1 MQIKT
6 MPQFE
11 AYLKARIPTREALF
25 VGDLGLQRA
34 KYFMRV
40 LGNPQNKIKVIHIA
54 GTSGKG
60 STAYLTSHLLQ
71 SQGFRVGLSIS
82 PHIFD
87 IRERLQINNKLPSKK
102 LILKYF
108 NQILPTILKMEKCRY
123 GMPTYFEILV
133 GLAYYIF
140 AQEKIDYGII
150 ETGLGGRLDGT
161 NTVTNKNKICILTKI
176 GLDHTEIL
184 GNTLAKIASE
194 KAGIIQNQNAVISH
208 QPASSADRSSV
219 TINQLIVTKCREK
232 SATLYLIKPRK
243 NYQLITST
251 QAGTFFDFTYA
262 VDGSELSSETILNFK
277 NIKLNLLGFHQ
288 VENCS
293 LALTCLSLLSKRDK
307 FPINEKKMRIA
318 LQKIS
323 IPGRMEI
330 RKNGKNFL
338 IIDGAH
344 NPQKMTTFITS
355 LKLIFPDQKFDFI
368 LAFKKGKDFKRILKK
383 ILPLA
388 NHVFLTSFST
398 SNQDDHWSS
407 VNNAEI
413 ANYFKKEKF
422 KNFSIIKNNEAEVL
436 AAIQSSKKSI
446 VLTGSLYLIG
456 SVYAYLNK
464 AN

>member
-6 MPQFE
+6 MLQFE
-11 AYLKARIPTREALF
+11 AFLKTRIPTREALF
-25 VGDLGLQRA
+25 VGNLGLQRA
-34 KYFMRV
+34 KYFMRA

-71 SQGFRVGLSIS
+71 SQGFRVGLFIS

-87 IRERLQINNKLPSKK
+87 IRERMQIDNKLPTKK

-108 NQILPTILKMEKCRY
+108 NQILPTILQMEKCRY

-140 AQEKIDYGII
+140 AQEKMDYGVI

-184 GNTLAKIASE
+184 GNTLVKIASE
-194 KAGIIQNQNAVISH
+194 KAGIIGKQQIVISN

-219 TINQLIVTKCREK
+219 TSNQVITTKCREK
-232 SATLYLIKPRK
+232 NATLYLIKPRK
-243 NYQLITST
+243 NYRLIAST
-251 QAGTFFDFTYA
+251 QAGTFFDFTCA
-262 VDGSELSSETILNFK
+262 VDSSELSSETMLKFK
-277 NIKLNLLGFHQ
+277 NIKLNLLGSYQ
-288 VENCS
+288 VENCA
-293 LALTCLSLLSKRDK
+293 LALTCLSILSKRDK
-307 FPINEKKMRIA
+307 FPISEKKLRST

-330 RKNGKNFL
+330 RKKAKGFF

-344 NPQKMTTFITS
+344 NPQKMTAFITS
-355 LKLIFPDQKFDFI
+355 LKLIFPDQNFDFI

-398 SNQDDHWSS
+398 SNQADHWSS

-413 ANYFKKEKF
+413 INYFKKEKF
-422 KNFSIIKNNEAEVL
+422 KNFSTIKNNEA
-436 AAIQSSKKSI
+436 AIFTTIQSSKKSVI
-446 VLTGSLYLIG
+446 LTGSLYLIG
-456 SVYAYLNK
+456 SVYKYLKNSF
-464 AN
+464 